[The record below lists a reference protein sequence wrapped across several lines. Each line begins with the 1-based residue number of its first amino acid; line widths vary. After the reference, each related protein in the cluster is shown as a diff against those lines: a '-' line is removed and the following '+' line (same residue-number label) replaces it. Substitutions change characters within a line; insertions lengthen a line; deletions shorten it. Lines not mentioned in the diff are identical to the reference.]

1 MLEKLNKMNIG
12 KNIRIRR
19 KRLKMTQE
27 QLALEVNSDAGNL
40 SRIENGKQN
49 IPLDKIELYAKALNC
64 KPSDL
69 LVEQEQQTA
78 LFIPVG
84 FIKIPFIN
92 GYQARNWN
100 KNHISNIDSDVSE
113 WSILPATVSSFSF
126 AFRVEDIRMMPD
138 IKIGDVLI
146 IDPEITPEA
155 GDIVLASKN
164 DNEAILGKFRL
175 RGLDDNG
182 IEQFELQPLNDD
194 FETLHSKRYS
204 LRIIGVMTEHRRF
217 RIKSGK

>member
-1 MLEKLNKMNIG
+1 MDIG
-12 KNIRIRR
+12 KNIRLRR
-19 KRLKMTQE
+19 KQLKMTQE

-40 SRIENGKQN
+40 SRIENGKQS

-69 LVEQEQQTA
+69 LIEQEQQTA
-78 LFIPVG
+78 SFIPIG

-92 GYQARNWN
+92 GCQARKWN
-100 KNHISNIDSDVSE
+100 KNQMDKLNSDISE
-113 WSILPATVSSFSF
+113 WSILPATISNFSF
-126 AFRVEDIRMMPD
+126 AFRVEDIRMAPD

-146 IDPEITPEA
+146 IDPEIIPEA

-164 DNEAILGKFRL
+164 DNEAVLGKFRL

-182 IEQFELQPLNDD
+182 TEQFELQPLNDD

-217 RIKSGK
+217 RVKSGK